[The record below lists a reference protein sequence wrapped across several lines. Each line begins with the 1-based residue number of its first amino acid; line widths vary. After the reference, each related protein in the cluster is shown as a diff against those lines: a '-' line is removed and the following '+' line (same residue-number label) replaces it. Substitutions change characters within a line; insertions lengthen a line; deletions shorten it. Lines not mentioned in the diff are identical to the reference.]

1 MSGMYNKKKIVNDP
15 VHGFISIPSELQF
28 DIMQHPY
35 FQRLGRIR
43 QLGLSYMVYPG
54 AQHTRFQHSLGAMH
68 LMGEAI
74 AQLRMK
80 GNEITD
86 EEADAVLS
94 AILLH
99 DVGHAPFSHVLENTV
114 VDGVSHEEISLMMM
128 RRINDEFSGR
138 LDMALAIFQ
147 NQYPKHF
154 LHQLVSSQLDMD
166 RLDYL
171 IRDSFFT
178 GVVEGAVGTARIIKM
193 LNVHDDHLVVESK
206 GIYSIEKFLI
216 ARRMMYWQVY
226 YHKTSVAAEQL
237 LINLLRR
244 AKALALSGEELF
256 ASPAFSY
263 FLYNKMDKEKFKKEE
278 IALQNYAE
286 LDDNDILCAIKAW
299 AHHPDRVLSLLA
311 RSLMNRR
318 LFKTEVF
325 DEPIPASH
333 FKERMA
339 QYVKELKLTEKEA
352 SYLASQDIVS
362 ASTYTSDNE
371 DTSINVLYADGSL
384 KDISEASD
392 ILNISMM
399 SKNTKKYYF
408 CCFKL

>member
-1 MSGMYNKKKIVNDP
+1 MYNKKKIVNDP

>member
-1 MSGMYNKKKIVNDP
+1 MYNKKKIVNDP

-128 RRINDEFSGR
+128 RRINEEFAGR

-154 LHQLVSSQLDMD
+154 LHQLVSSQLDVD

-178 GVVEGAVGTARIIKM
+178 GVVEGAVGTARILKM

-333 FKERMA
+333 FKERMS
-339 QYVKELKLTEKEA
+339 QYVKELKLTAKEA

-399 SKNTKKYYF
+399 SKKTKKYYF